1 MDKEIEPREGL
12 DNFRRVL
19 SSSLLGDD
27 AGLDLASIE
36 IADMHGYLDRVDLE
50 AAPAPVGY
58 WQDASGWDAVADDLQ
73 HRALQVLDSAGGRLS
88 VLVFECT
95 RYSWPVSGRDARE
108 RERVAWDTW
117 DMPDRPSV
125 GSLMR
130 EGMVSRQW
138 VNYIRAMANGFKTL
152 TDSICRFD
160 GDLHVAR
167 PLLLQGFFLCMD
179 LLYVCRALA
188 YAQYLHAMEADDYPA

>member
-1 MDKEIEPREGL
+1 MTGFFER
-12 DNFRRVL
+12 
-19 SSSLLGDD
+19 
-27 AGLDLASIE
+27 LDLE
-36 IADMHGYLDRVDLE
+36 T
-50 AAPAPVGY
+50 APAPVGY
-58 WQDASGWDAVADDLQ
+58 WQGASRWDAATDFLQ
-73 HRALQVLDSAGGRLS
+73 DRALSALDSAAGRLS

-95 RYSWPVSGRDARE
+95 HYTWPVSGREARQGE
-108 RERVAWDTW
+108 AVSWATW

-125 GSLMR
+125 DCLMR
-130 EGMVSRQW
+130 EGMVSQQW

-179 LLYVCRALA
+179 LLYVCRALD
-188 YAQYLHAMEADDYPA
+188 YAQYLHELEADDYPA